1 MTTIGTCDQCVHWKL
16 TGVSQ
21 LGSCNCPRFLVGY
34 HHKDVYVLP
43 DGVLV
48 EGDEGWGFKTA
59 PKFGCVHYVAAP
71 PKQRKEQGTP

>member
-1 MTTIGTCDQCVHWKL
+1 
-16 TGVSQ
+16 
-21 LGSCNCPRFLVGY
+21 VGY

-59 PKFGCVHYVAAP
+59 PKFGCVHYVAAEP
-71 PKQRKEQGTP
+71 TVESEVNP